1 MHVNQVRLLGDT
13 LEVHGTLRNESVRPR
28 LEAILRSM
36 PVLRGSR
43 LNPTFLP
50 E

>member
-1 MHVNQVRLLGDT
+1 MHVDQVRLLGDT
-13 LEVHGTLRNESVRPR
+13 LEVHGILRNEADRPR

-36 PVLRGSR
+36 PVLRGFR

-50 E
+50 A